1 MEQQNTSRQDMEGQ
15 SAGRRDMEGQS
26 ASRQDM
32 GQPAPEYR
40 MIGRDIPIRDAA
52 LKVTGQLK
60 YTGDMSLPH
69 MLHAKVLFSPVAH
82 ARIKSIDTSQAEQL
96 KGVHAVVCCE
106 NSPDTLFNSCGE
118 EIDGAKT
125 ERIFDR
131 KVRFV
136 GDKVA
141 AVAADTVKIAE
152 QALKLIRVEYEEL
165 PYYLEPEEA
174 MGEGACLLHQ
184 DSNIIQEVVQEA
196 GNVEKG
202 MEEADFIFEDD
213 YCTPAIH
220 HGAIEPHTSLAV
232 YESSGKLTVY
242 TPSQDV
248 FGHRTNLS
256 RIFGL
261 PMSRV
266 RVVNPGI
273 GGGFGGKIDMVTE
286 PVTALLSIKT
296 GRPVKLV
303 YTRREDIP
311 SSRNRHS
318 MKLHVRTGIRKDGTI
333 AAQEMYV
340 TVNAGAYAGGT
351 MSIVWAM
358 CSKYFKNH
366 KTPNLR
372 FHAVP
377 VYTNTPVAGAMR
389 GFGSPQ
395 LFFAQQSQL
404 NRIAGEL
411 GMDIMDLQL
420 KNLVEPDGYD
430 QRDGMP
436 HGNPRPIDCVLR
448 GGELSGYRQAVKEQ
462 EASKGSRYRIGM
474 GMAAAAH
481 GNGVYGVRPDTTGI
495 IIKMNEDG
503 SAVLFTGVSDMGNGS
518 VTTQTQVI
526 SEILGIPMSHIECI
540 QADTD
545 ATMWDMGNYSSRG
558 TFVSCHAAVKVA
570 GQVKAELLKE
580 ASGLLGTETK
590 ELELGNQTV
599 YCVKEPERSASLME
613 VLRYAKQVHQRD
625 ICCADT
631 FASGAM
637 AVSYGAHFAKVQVD
651 TVTGEVKV
659 LEYTAVHD
667 IGRALNPMNVEGQIE
682 GAVQMGI
689 GYALTEG
696 LVLDEKGKVKN
707 TTLKQYHMLGAL
719 EMPKIRIGL
728 VEKTEPSGPFGAKSI
743 GECSVVPVAA
753 AVANA
758 VSEAIGRPITK
769 LPIRPGDVLELIEG
783 RS

>member
-1 MEQQNTSRQDMEGQ
+1 MELQTPKNGVIGTDM
-15 SAGRRDMEGQS
+15 
-26 ASRQDM
+26 
-32 GQPAPEYR
+32 PV
-40 MIGRDIPIRDAA
+40 RDAA
-52 LKVTGQLK
+52 LKVTGQFK
-60 YTGDMSLPH
+60 YVGDMTLPH

-96 KGVHAVVCCE
+96 EGVRAVVCWK
-106 NSPDTLFNSCGE
+106 NAPDALFNSCGE
-118 EIDGAKT
+118 EIDGEKN
-125 ERIFDR
+125 ERVFDST
-131 KVRFV
+131 VRYV

-141 AVAADTVKIAE
+141 AVAAETAKIAE

-165 PYYLEPEEA
+165 PYYLEPEDA
-174 MGEGACLLHQ
+174 LKEGAYPIHK
-184 DSNIIQEVVQEA
+184 DSNVIEEVVQEA
-196 GNVEKG
+196 GDVEKG
-202 MEEADFIFEDD
+202 MAEADYIYEDD
-213 YCTPAIH
+213 FETPAIH
-220 HGAIEPHTSLAV
+220 HGAIETHTSLAV

-286 PVTALLSIKT
+286 PVTALLAMKT
-296 GRPVKLV
+296 GRPVRLV

-318 MKLHVRTGIRKDGTI
+318 MKLHLKTGMKKDGTI
-333 AAQEMYV
+333 VAQEMDV
-340 TVNAGAYAGGT
+340 IVNAGAYAGGT

-358 CSKYFKNH
+358 SGKYFKNH

-395 LFFAQQSQL
+395 EFFAQQCQL
-404 NRIAGEL
+404 NRIAKDL
-411 GMDIMDLQL
+411 GMDIIQLQL
-420 KNLVEPDGYD
+420 KNLVEPDGFD
-430 QRDGMP
+430 QRDGLP
-436 HGNPRPIDCVLR
+436 HGNPRPIDCVLK
-448 GGELSGYRQAVKEQ
+448 GMELSGYEEAVREQ
-462 EASKGSRYRIGM
+462 EDAADSRYRIGV
-474 GMAAAAH
+474 GMAVAAH
-481 GNGVYGVRPDTTGI
+481 GNGVFGVRPDTTGV

-503 SAVLFTGVSDMGNGS
+503 TAVMFTGVSDMGNGS
-518 VTTQTQVI
+518 VTTQTQVV
-526 SEILGIPMSHIECI
+526 SEILGIPMPHIECV

-545 ATMWDMGNYSSRG
+545 ATLWDMGNYSSRG
-558 TFVSCHAAVKVA
+558 TFVSCSAALKVA
-570 GQVKAELLKE
+570 GQVKTELLKE
-580 ASGLLGTETK
+580 ASGLLEVDES
-590 ELELGNQTV
+590 ELDLKDQRV
-599 YCVKEPERSASLME
+599 YCISRPDTSASLAE
-613 VLRYAKQVHQRD
+613 VIKYAKQAHGRD

-631 FASGAM
+631 FASCAM

-651 TVTGEVKV
+651 MENGSVKV
-659 LEYTAVHD
+659 LDYTAVHD
-667 IGRALNPMNVEGQIE
+667 IGKALNPMGVEGQIE

-696 LVLDEKGKVKN
+696 FILDDKGKVKN
-707 TTLKQYHMLGAL
+707 TTLKQYHMLNAQ
-719 EMPKIRIGL
+719 EMPPIKVGL
-728 VEKTEPSGPFGAKSI
+728 VEQIEQSGPFGAKSI

-758 VSEAIGRPITK
+758 VSNAVGKQVKRIPVRPA
-769 LPIRPGDVLELIEG
+769 DVMKLIE
-783 RS
+783 S